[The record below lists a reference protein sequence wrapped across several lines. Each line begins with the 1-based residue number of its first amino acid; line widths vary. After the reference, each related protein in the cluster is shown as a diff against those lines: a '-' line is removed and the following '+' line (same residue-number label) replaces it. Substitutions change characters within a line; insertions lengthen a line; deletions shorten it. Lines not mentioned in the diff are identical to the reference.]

1 MEKSQGDKLK
11 LSLVAVL
18 CVVSQFSGSL
28 MFMQGIGE
36 GWGNRE
42 YNREKLFWLSCRSN
56 KESLAI
62 FTVVDVDGKQALFHW
77 SEIGFLK

>member
-42 YNREKLFWLSCRSN
+42 YNREKWF
-56 KESLAI
+56 
-62 FTVVDVDGKQALFHW
+62 
-77 SEIGFLK
+77 GFLAEVIKKALPFLLL